1 MELSIEFLPKAV
13 KNLENDPEAL
23 RIKKFV
29 YCLTKRRW
37 ENDLRVVNRYSLDE
51 LLLELI
57 RIQPTINRLSLVMY
71 ELVKSLNHQGVYTIV
86 ANTILEQIAPIYNA
100 HHDDIEN
107 SKIHCLLKEQTATQN
122 PPPALCLNLMEGP
135 IQF

>member
-29 YCLTKRRW
+29 YCLTKQRW
-37 ENDLRVVNRYSLDE
+37 ENDLRVINRYSLDE

-57 RIQPTINRLSLVMY
+57 RIQPTIDRLSLVMY

-100 HHDDIEN
+100 YHDDIEN
-107 SKIHCLLKEQTATQN
+107 SKIYCLLKEQTAT
-122 PPPALCLNLMEGP
+122 A
-135 IQF
+135 